1 MSKTNGEVT
10 ACLKELGLPTVRG
23 CYQELADSARR
34 EELSYEGYL
43 LEVLQRECQGR
54 RQHRMER
61 LLRESRLP
69 LQKSL
74 GAFDL
79 KRLPGKVSAV
89 VRTLVEGSF
98 VDRKENVLAFGNP
111 GSGKTH
117 LLCGLCHALI
127 DQERR
132 VLYAPCSLLVQELL
146 LAKRELK
153 LGALLKRLSR
163 FEALLIDDLGY
174 VQQSREEMEVL
185 FTLLAERYERGS
197 VLITS
202 NLPFSQWETV
212 FKDPMTTAAA
222 IDRLVHHSVILE
234 LNLASYR
241 MEHAQQAQR
250 LARAERPSE
259 HGAPAGNVTSQNE
272 TEG

>member
-1 MSKTNGEVT
+1 MSKKRSIDEELT
-10 ACLKELGLPTVRG
+10 ACFKELRLPTIRG
-23 CYQELADSARR
+23 CYAELADAARR
-34 EELSYEGYL
+34 EELSYQAYL
-43 LEVLQRECQGR
+43 LEVLQRECQSR
-54 RQHRMER
+54 RQQRTER
-61 LLRESRLP
+61 LLRDSRLP
-69 LQKSL
+69 IQKSL

-79 KRLPGKVSAV
+79 KRLPGKVSAL

-117 LLCGLCHALI
+117 LLCGI
-127 DQERR
+127 GQELARAGR
-132 VLYAPCSLLVQELL
+132 TVYFSSTNLLVQELL

-153 LGALLKRLSR
+153 LPKLIKKLSR
-163 FEALLIDDLGY
+163 YQALILDDLGY

-202 NLPFSQWETV
+202 NLPFSKWESI
-212 FKDPMTTAAA
+212 FKDAMTTAAA

-234 LNLASYR
+234 LNLSSYR
-241 MEHAQQAQR
+241 VEEAKKSKGAAP
-250 LARAERPSE
+250 LAEETPS
-259 HGAPAGNVTSQNE
+259 ARQ
-272 TEG
+272 

>member
-1 MSKTNGEVT
+1 MNKTNMSKTNDELT
-10 ACLKELGLPTVRG
+10 TCLKELALPAARG

-34 EELSYEGYL
+34 EELGYEEYL
-43 LEVLQRECQGR
+43 LEVLQRECQSQ

-69 LQKSL
+69 VDKNL

-89 VRTLVEGSF
+89 VRTLMEGSF

-117 LLCGLCHALI
+117 LLCAIG
-127 DQERR
+127 QELVRAGR
-132 VLYAPCSLLVQELL
+132 TVFFRSTELLVQELL
-146 LAKRELK
+146 LAKRELRLPK
-153 LGALLKRLSR
+153 AIKKLSR
-163 FEALLIDDLGY
+163 YQALILDDLGY
-174 VQQSREEMEVL
+174 VQQNREEMEVL

-202 NLPFSQWETV
+202 NLPFSKWESI

-234 LNLASYR
+234 LNLPSYR
-241 MEHAQQAQR
+241 VEQAKKSK
-250 LARAERPSE
+250 AAAASVETPAA
-259 HGAPAGNVTSQNE
+259 APK
-272 TEG
+272 

>member
-1 MSKTNGEVT
+1 MSKIQDELM
-10 ACLKELGLPTVRG
+10 ACLKELHLPTARG
-23 CYQELADSARR
+23 CCLELADAARV
-34 EELSYEGYL
+34 EQLSYESFL

-54 RQHRMER
+54 RQNRVER
-61 LLRESRLP
+61 LLRESHLP

-74 GAFDL
+74 AAFDL

-89 VRTLVEGSF
+89 ARTLLDGGF

-117 LLCGLCHALI
+117 LLCGIGQDLVRAG
-127 DQERR
+127 RR
-132 VLYAPCSLLVQELL
+132 VFFSSTNLLVQELL

-153 LGALLKRLSR
+153 LPRAIRKLAGY
-163 FEALLIDDLGY
+163 EVLILDDLGY

-197 VLITS
+197 VMLTS
-202 NLPFSQWETV
+202 NLPFSKWEMI
-212 FKDPMTTAAA
+212 FKDAMTTAAA

-234 LNLASYR
+234 LNLPSYR
-241 MEHAQQAQR
+241 VEQAKKSK
-250 LARAERPSE
+250 AGAASAETP
-259 HGAPAGNVTSQNE
+259 APAQS
-272 TEG
+272 

>member
-1 MSKTNGEVT
+1 MSKTHDELT
-10 ACLKELGLPTVRG
+10 ACLKELALPTARA
-23 CYQELADSARR
+23 CYAELADSARR
-34 EELSYEGYL
+34 EELTHEAYL
-43 LEVLQRECQGR
+43 LEVMARECQGR
-54 RQHRMER
+54 RQNRIQR

-69 LQKSL
+69 VQKSL

-89 VRTLVEGSF
+89 VRTLMDGSF

-117 LLCGLCHALI
+117 LLCGI
-127 DQERR
+127 GQELVRAGR
-132 VLYAPCSLLVQELL
+132 TVYFISTNMLVQELL

-153 LGALLKRLSR
+153 LPKAIKKLSR
-163 FEALLIDDLGY
+163 YQALILDDLGY

-202 NLPFSQWETV
+202 NLPFSKWESI
-212 FKDPMTTAAA
+212 FKDSMTTAAA
-222 IDRLVHHSVILE
+222 IDRLVHHSVILG
-234 LNLASYR
+234 LNLPSYR
-241 MEHAQQAQR
+241 VEQAKKSK
-250 LARAERPSE
+250 AT
-259 HGAPAGNVTSQNE
+259 AGPIEPLPPQA
-272 TEG
+272 